1 MKLQGIAPKLLVSE
15 RIESKYLPALLNEF
29 SGILSDHIVE
39 ASAFR
44 ITVALTGDYEGKP
57 KGAHKRGAQ

>member
-29 SGILSDHIVE
+29 SGILSDQQIL
-39 ASAFR
+39 SPLPLSR
-44 ITVALTGDYEGKP
+44 LCT
-57 KGAHKRGAQ
+57 